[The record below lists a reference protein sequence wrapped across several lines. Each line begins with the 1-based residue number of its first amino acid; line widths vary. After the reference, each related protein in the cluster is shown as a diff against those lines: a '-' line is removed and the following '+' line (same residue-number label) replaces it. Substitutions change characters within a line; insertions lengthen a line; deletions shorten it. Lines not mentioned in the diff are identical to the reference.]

1 MDDERTTLSDED
13 MNTMGT
19 ATRSESM
26 PGDMDTSDAD
36 QDDTDSDADDSD
48 SSDSDSDSVDPS

>member
-13 MNTMGT
+13 MTTMGT

-48 SSDSDSDSVDPS
+48 SDSDSVDPS